1 MVKAKVYLWTGNGWG
16 KTTSALG
23 AGLRALG
30 HGYTVSIIQFMK
42 GWGVKVGEVKI
53 AQKLGPKFSI
63 KQFGTPK
70 WINLKK
76 PTQLDREMA
85 KKGLKEAY
93 LSAKKKPFL
102 LILDEINLAVKIGL
116 LSEREVMHFLDSVS
130 SKTTVYMT
138 GRQATRGLIK
148 RADYVN
154 EITMLK
160 GPKKLTGE
168 KGIDY

>member
-1 MVKAKVYLWTGNGWG
+1 MGKAKVYLWTGNGWG

-30 HGYTVSIIQFMK
+30 HGYTVIVIQFMK

-53 AQKLGPKFSI
+53 AGILGKHFSI
-63 KQFGTPK
+63 KQFGTQK
-70 WINLKK
+70 WVNLKK
-76 PTQLDREMA
+76 PTPLDIEMA
-85 KKGLKEAY
+85 KKGLREAY
-93 LSAKKKPFL
+93 FALKKKPFL

-116 LSEREVMHFLDSVS
+116 LTEHEVIQFLDTVG
-130 SKTTVYMT
+130 SKTTVYLT
-138 GRQATRGLIK
+138 GRYATPGLIK

-154 EITMLK
+154 EITMRK